1 MSDFFGHYFY
11 YRAGVEMMGVCDSAS
26 VNSIIFK
33 SKKIRHCHMIEK
45 DAMGAIRG
53 GGNTKCLW

>member
-1 MSDFFGHYFY
+1 
-11 YRAGVEMMGVCDSAS
+11 MMGVCDSAS